1 MQPETL
7 GLLADIRD
15 AARFIGADTADTTYD
30 EFLNDQRMRQAVL
43 YSFLI
48 IGEALNR
55 LRRRDPDIAERIPD
69 LPQIV
74 GMRHALIPGLTLP
87 TTQLFGEPSTRHYPS
102 CVGKSRHYF
111 PRRTGKHRIRLAN
124 CAASSSANAGYRGFE
139 SSCNSSFWRSQP
151 ADSALAT

>member
-30 EFLNDQRMRQAVL
+30 EFLNDQRLRQAVL

-74 GMRHALIPGLTLP
+74 GMRHALIHGYGITDYPIVWRAIHETLP
-87 TTQLFGEPSTRHYPS
+87 IL
-102 CVGKSRHYF
+102 
-111 PRRTGKHRIRLAN
+111 
-124 CAASSSANAGYRGFE
+124 RGQIE
-139 SSCNSSFWRSQP
+139 
-151 ADSALAT
+151 ALLPEEDREA